1 MLFAKNTVLLLCVLP
16 LLVIGLQVFLSMQEN
31 KWFGLILPVICAL
44 LSLSVPLNM
53 AVLPGQ
59 AWQEVLPSIILSTLY
74 ANIPT
79 AVLLAIYAACRQRRR
94 KRRQL
99 EKMNIQDL

>member
-74 ANIPT
+74 ANIP
-79 AVLLAIYAACRQRRR
+79 LRCCWPFMQPAASAAANAASW
-94 KRRQL
+94 KR
-99 EKMNIQDL
+99 